1 MILVY
6 TALTL
11 LLVTTANS
19 FCFPGED
26 LRDCAASNK
35 DTDDVNEKDNETP
48 CLGVDPNNKGFGKL
62 HFF

>member
-6 TALTL
+6 IAFTL
-11 LLVTTANS
+11 LLATTANS

-26 LRDCAASNK
+26 LKDCAASNK

-48 CLGVDPNNKGFGKL
+48 CLGVDLNNGGEGKPYFL
-62 HFF
+62 